1 MNRSIYSLVLLIA
14 ASLAPFTN
22 AVACSADSSMQLL
35 QQFERAFKSK
45 NEPSLLALFNW
56 KGVEP
61 ELQAVLK
68 QQFAAMLSK
77 EFIRAELQESDLA
90 AKDAREQESKGLH
103 LNIIPVATLYFERSV
118 GSKVVDPREKTSA
131 RWAIGKD
138 GNCFVLGAYSK
149 RKS

>member
-1 MNRSIYSLVLLIA
+1 
-14 ASLAPFTN
+14 
-22 AVACSADSSMQLL
+22 
-35 QQFERAFKSK
+35 
-45 NEPSLLALFNW
+45 
-56 KGVEP
+56 
-61 ELQAVLK
+61 VLK